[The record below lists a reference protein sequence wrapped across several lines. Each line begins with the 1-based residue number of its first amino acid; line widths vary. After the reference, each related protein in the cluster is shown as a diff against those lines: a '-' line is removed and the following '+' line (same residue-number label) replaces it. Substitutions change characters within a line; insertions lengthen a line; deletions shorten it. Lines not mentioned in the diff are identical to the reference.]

1 MLKIKLFPAEYGDCV
16 LLEIND
22 KKTIY
27 ILVDGGTTKTYDNF
41 IKKEIKSIKDNIKK
55 LDLIICTH
63 IDFDHIGGLIQTIK
77 NTDPKMIGTVW
88 YNGFLQVIDSRYY
101 TNRTGKY
108 EARDIKLL
116 DDIIVKGTQYNGEQ
130 EIGINHGM
138 SFEVLLKE
146 KEIAVNS
153 IVEGKTISTEFISNS
168 IKITENTEIFIIGP
182 SKENIQK
189 LEQFWTNQMKDRGYM
204 FQVSDEIK
212 LMESFEY
219 VLESIKLFYANEEL
233 KVSGSEDL
241 EKYIGMLNETDG
253 SVTNASSISF
263 IIQHRKEKYL
273 FLGDTII
280 DSTILENIEHIVGY
294 KYTFKAIKLPHHGS
308 RYNITHEFIKRYKA
322 EEYYCLTNSKQ
333 FGHPDLEVISS
344 LICCNS
350 SFKRIFFNYPID
362 KINFLN
368 NENLKVKYKYEIVI
382 GTGNSPLERSFE

>member
-1 MLKIKLFPAEYGDCV
+1 MLNIKLIPAEYGDCI

-22 KKTIY
+22 KENIN
-27 ILVDGGTTKTYDNF
+27 ILIDGGTTKTYQNY
-41 IKKEIKSIKDNIKK
+41 IKNEIKSIKEHNQK

-77 NTDPKMIGTVW
+77 NTAPKMIGTVW

-219 VLESIKLFYANEEL
+219 VLESIKLFYANEEF

-241 EKYIGMLNETDG
+241 
-253 SVTNASSISF
+253 V
-263 IIQHRKEKYL
+263 
-273 FLGDTII
+273 
-280 DSTILENIEHIVGY
+280 NI
-294 KYTFKAIKLPHHGS
+294 
-308 RYNITHEFIKRYKA
+308 
-322 EEYYCLTNSKQ
+322 
-333 FGHPDLEVISS
+333 
-344 LICCNS
+344 
-350 SFKRIFFNYPID
+350 
-362 KINFLN
+362 
-368 NENLKVKYKYEIVI
+368 
-382 GTGNSPLERSFE
+382 